1 MNISIVGIGYVGLSL
16 SLLIS
21 QKHRVI
27 CHDISK
33 EKVNSLNRKESPVS
47 DPDIKNY
54 LSKKKLNLSA
64 TLDQVKAY
72 KNAEYII
79 IATPTNYN
87 PEIGNFDT
95 QTVEQVLSDVVKI
108 NPQATIIIKST
119 VPIGFTNMMRKKFSK
134 DNIIFSPEFLRESK
148 ALTDNFYPSRIVV
161 GDNSESAT
169 KFASILVECSKKNS
183 SEIPL
188 FFMNSEEA
196 EAVKLFANTFLA
208 MRISFFNEL
217 DSFSEN
223 QKLSTKKIIEGICA
237 DPRIGD
243 YYNNPSFGY
252 GGYCL
257 PKDTK
262 QLLKNFDN
270 IPNNII
276 KATVDSNLTRKHFIV
291 NEIIK
296 KKPKIVGIYRLVMKN
311 GSDNF
316 RESAVLDILKI
327 LIDNKMNA
335 ILYEPLIKSDYYN
348 GIEVIKRIDDFKIR
362 SEMIIANRISKDLED
377 VNDKVYSR
385 DIFNLN

>member
-95 QTVEQVLSDVVKI
+95 QTVEQVISDVINI

-119 VPIGFTNMMRKKFSK
+119 VPIGFTNMMRKKFRK

-148 ALTDNFYPSRIVV
+148 ALTDNFYPSRVVV
-161 GDNSESAT
+161 GDNSESAI
-169 KFASILVECSKKNS
+169 KFASILVECSKKKS

-291 NEIIK
+291 NEIKK
-296 KKPKIVGIYRLVMKN
+296 KKPKIVGIYRLVMKD

-327 LIDNKMNA
+327 LIDNNMNA
-335 ILYEPLIKSDYYN
+335 ILYEPLIKSDFYY
-348 GIEVIKRIDDFKIR
+348 GIEVINRIDEFKIR
-362 SEMIIANRISKDLED
+362 SELIIANRISKDLED